1 MGFSVGAWKSLC
13 VYRRRW
19 GRFEKFLF
27 SSFNFFYSSQRRIF
41 AVLWC
46 ILVSA
51 CVCVC
56 FVWCIFVCIIA
67 VSANLVKIYHSRQY
81 RCASAKIK
89 VNIKLTSPGLNS
101 QTGSVQ
107 IGRRKKISRT
117 SDSRVKYS
125 HTHTRARA
133 TEQVK
138 WTRREREHAN
148 ETKRTNMLL

>member
-27 SSFNFFYSSQRRIF
+27 SSFNFFSLNAES
-41 AVLWC
+41 L
-46 ILVSA
+46 L

-117 SDSRVKYS
+117 SDSRVKYTQP

>member
-27 SSFNFFYSSQRRIF
+27 SSFNFFSLNAES
-41 AVLWC
+41 L
-46 ILVSA
+46 L
-51 CVCVC
+51 CVWVC

-67 VSANLVKIYHSRQY
+67 VSANLAKIYHSRQY
-81 RCASAKIK
+81 RCASAKIR

-117 SDSRVKYS
+117 SDSRVKYTQP
-125 HTHTRARA
+125 HTHTRAR
-133 TEQVK
+133 TLRNKWNEQD
-138 WTRREREHAN
+138 AN
-148 ETKRTNMLL
+148 GNTPMKRKELICCYS